1 MAQDEPAMSAEV
13 GPDGQPPRFDG
24 AAWVAQDGR
33 YWWNG
38 AAWQPVAKKGFRPSA
53 LLIVLAVFIFGAVG
67 YIAFNLLHQTFAG
80 EGVSNA
86 KIDSSTEIEFDYRRA
101 STCNN
106 LTFQYNFFDR
116 GGKQVDVFHDTTGG
130 KVDGGVLTHFDIK
143 GDASQPIASNAARFE
158 ANATCND

>member
-1 MAQDEPAMSAEV
+1 MSAEV

-24 AAWVAQDGR
+24 AAWVSQDGR

-38 AAWQPVAKKGFRPSA
+38 AGWQPVIRRRGFRPSG
-53 LLIVLAVFIFGAVG
+53 LLIVLAVFIFAAVG
-67 YIAFNLLHQTFAG
+67 YIAFDVLHHVQELFAG

-86 KIDSSTEIEFDYRRA
+86 KIDSSTEIEFDYRRV

-130 KVDGGVLTHFDIK
+130 RVDGGVLTHFDIK
-143 GDASQPIASNAARFE
+143 GDGSQPIDSRAVRFE